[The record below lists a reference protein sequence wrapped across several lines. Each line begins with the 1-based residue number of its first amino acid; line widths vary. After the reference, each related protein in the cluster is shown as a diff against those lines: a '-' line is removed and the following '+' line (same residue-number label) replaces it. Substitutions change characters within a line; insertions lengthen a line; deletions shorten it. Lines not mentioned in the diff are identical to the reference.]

1 MPRSEPMTFNPRGP
15 AAGRARAVAS
25 AIALAFVLL
34 AGAAPA
40 QEVLSNESVISMVRA
55 GLSETII
62 LAKVKSSAAKFDVR
76 TDSLVALKRAGVT
89 DRVIEAMVSH
99 PGQAAAAAPAPA
111 APAPAASA
119 PATPAAPAAPAA
131 PATSAAAT
139 PGVAAPPSL
148 TATPTGQAMAALKE
162 RDVVYQLVGQ
172 RYVELQPQLIEI
184 QTNHAFFTY
193 KSEVVISGKKA
204 TFRTG
209 EKQPVFYTPYSHTEA
224 LLVKLKQGDSHDDR
238 NLKMGSGAFM
248 PFGGTTR
255 HGVRQE
261 DRIDVASDRDG
272 RGYYR
277 ITPKSPLPAGEY
289 GFVIVGGAAVSTGK
303 IFDFGID

>member
-1 MPRSEPMTFNPRGP
+1 
-15 AAGRARAVAS
+15 
-25 AIALAFVLL
+25 VLT
-34 AGAAPA
+34 
-40 QEVLSNESVISMVRA
+40 NESVISMVKA
-55 GLSETII
+55 GLSEAII

-111 APAPAASA
+111 PAAAAPAAAGPATPVAGAASA
-119 PATPAAPAAPAA
+119 P
-131 PATSAAAT
+131 
-139 PGVAAPPSL
+139 GVAALPSQ
-148 TATPTGQAMAALKE
+148 TATATGQAMAALKD
-162 RDVVYQLVGQ
+162 RDVVYQLLGQ
-172 RYVELQPQLIEI
+172 RYLELQPQLIEI
-184 QTNHAFFTY
+184 QTNHQFFTY
-193 KSEVVISGKKA
+193 KSEVVITGRKA
-204 TFRTG
+204 TYRTA

-224 LLVKLKQGDSHDDR
+224 LLVKLKPGDSKDDR

-255 HGVRQE
+255 TGVRQE

>member
-1 MPRSEPMTFNPRGP
+1 MPRSESMPSKPRGA
-15 AAGRARAVAS
+15 AAGRARVIATAVA
-25 AIALAFVLL
+25 LVLGLL
-34 AGAAPA
+34 AGGAPA
-40 QEVLSNESVISMVRA
+40 QEVLTNESVISMVKA

-62 LAKVKSSAAKFDVR
+62 LAKVKSSAGKFDVR

-111 APAPAASA
+111 PAA
-119 PATPAAPAAPAA
+119 TAAPAGG
-131 PATSAAAT
+131 AAT
-139 PGVAAPPSL
+139 APGVGALPSQ
-148 TATPTGQAMAALKE
+148 TATATGQAMAALKD
-162 RDVVYQLVGQ
+162 RDVVYQLIGQ
-172 RYVELQPQLIEI
+172 RYLELQPQLIEI
-184 QTNHAFFTY
+184 QTNHQFFTY
-193 KSEVVISGKKA
+193 KSEVVISGRKA
-204 TFRTG
+204 TYRTA

>member
-1 MPRSEPMTFNPRGP
+1 MPRSESVTHTPR
-15 AAGRARAVAS
+15 AAARAVAT

-34 AGAAPA
+34 AGGAPA
-40 QEVLSNESVISMVRA
+40 QEVLTNESVISMVRA

-99 PGQAAAAAPAPA
+99 PGQAAAAAAAPAPAPATA
-111 APAPAASA
+111 APAPAAGGA
-119 PATPAAPAAPAA
+119 AT
-131 PATSAAAT
+131 TT
-139 PGVAAPPSL
+139 PGVAALPSQ
-148 TATPTGQAMAALKE
+148 TATPTGQAMAALKD

-172 RYVELQPQLIEI
+172 RYLELQPQLIEI
-184 QTNHAFFTY
+184 QTNHQFFTY
-193 KSEVVISGKKA
+193 KSEVVITGRKA
-204 TFRTG
+204 TFRTA

-224 LLVKLKQGDSHDDR
+224 LLVKLKPGDSKDDR

-255 HGVRQE
+255 TGVRQE

>member
-111 APAPAASA
+111 APAPAA
-119 PATPAAPAAPAA
+119 
-131 PATSAAAT
+131 PATSAAAA

>member
-111 APAPAASA
+111 AP
-119 PATPAAPAAPAA
+119 APAA